1 MKLKIL
7 LKLLEKVFGMTSNDD
22 EPKADMYMPDRLFGM
37 SLILVGLGTGCAV
50 FSFFRFKSWLIV
62 CAVLGFVLGIASF
75 LCWRNQSIR
84 VISDKQFTYTTMFGN
99 TYTYNFYDI
108 QGLRR
113 NNDSLTLYVDG
124 KQVHIDSMA
133 ILSDR
138 LVDLVNEALE
148 KLN

>member
-84 VISDKQFTYTTMFGN
+84 VIPDKQFTY
-99 TYTYNFYDI
+99 
-108 QGLRR
+108 
-113 NNDSLTLYVDG
+113 
-124 KQVHIDSMA
+124 
-133 ILSDR
+133 
-138 LVDLVNEALE
+138 
-148 KLN
+148 